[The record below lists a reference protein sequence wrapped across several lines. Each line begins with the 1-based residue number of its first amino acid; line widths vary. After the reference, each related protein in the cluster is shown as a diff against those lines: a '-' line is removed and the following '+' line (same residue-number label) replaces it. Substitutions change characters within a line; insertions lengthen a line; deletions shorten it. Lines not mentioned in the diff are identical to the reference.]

1 MDLRC
6 EYKKFPLPMPNLA
19 MHRKPNL
26 EVEIHPLITLTYPFV
41 YEFLPVWANT
51 CLQKDAF
58 FHNYRLCS
66 NHQICH
72 FLAQVKT
79 DADKQQRGPGEYPG
93 TPWRDQAPSWLPLR
107 WSLTHLSHPFCTYR
121 WPPSLTGS
129 QSSAH
134 LMFWKHTPQPR
145 LGWQAHSCTNF
156 IN

>member
-1 MDLRC
+1 MSIRNSLFPCQFWPCTESPIWKSKSILLSLSHTHLFMSSFRC
-6 EYKKFPLPMPNLA
+6 ELTHVSRK
-19 MHRKPNL
+19 MHSS
-26 EVEIHPLITLTYPFV
+26 ITTGFV
-41 YEFLPVWANT
+41 QTTRSVTFVHKSR
-51 CLQKDAF
+51 QMQI
-58 FHNYRLCS
+58 S
-66 NHQICH
+66 N
-72 FLAQVKT
+72 
-79 DADKQQRGPGEYPG
+79 RGPGEYPG
-93 TPWRDQAPSWLPLR
+93 TSWRDQAPSWLPLR